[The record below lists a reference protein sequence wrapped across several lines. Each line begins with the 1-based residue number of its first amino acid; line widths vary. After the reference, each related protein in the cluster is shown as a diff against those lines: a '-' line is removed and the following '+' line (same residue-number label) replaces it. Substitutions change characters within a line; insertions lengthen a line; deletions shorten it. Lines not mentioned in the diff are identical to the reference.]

1 MEGSL
6 RPEDLSG
13 FVERAR
19 KGDEQA
25 FASLV
30 DACYGLLFRLVYQMV
45 PNRADTEDILQ
56 DTFFRFF
63 QAVHRVKPCQDPF
76 PFLRTIA
83 VRRTYSLLGRGGRGN
98 VSLEDLPEGLPELAI
113 QGHQYEIRTLYRWAD
128 TLPRA
133 QRLVFLLRDVLGIE
147 DAEIGRLMGIREV
160 TVRRH
165 ASLARQAL
173 ERGADKIR

>member
-1 MEGSL
+1 M
-6 RPEDLSG
+6 
-13 FVERAR
+13 ERAR

-30 DACYGLLFRLVYQMV
+30 DACYGPLFRLVYQMV

-63 QAVHRVKPCQDPF
+63 QALRRVKPGQDPF

-83 VRRTYSLLGRGGRGN
+83 VRRTYTFLRRGHRGH

-113 QGHQYEIRTLYRWAD
+113 QGHHYEVKTLYRWAD
-128 TLPRA
+128 TLPPA
-133 QRLVFLLRDVLGIE
+133 QRLVFLLRDVLGIG
-147 DAEIGRLMGIREV
+147 DAEIGRLMGIGEV

-173 ERGADKIR
+173 EREADKFR

>member
-1 MEGSL
+1 M
-6 RPEDLSG
+6 
-13 FVERAR
+13 ERAR

-63 QAVHRVKPCQDPF
+63 RALRRVEVGQDPL
-76 PFLRTIA
+76 PFLKTIA
-83 VRRTYSLLGRGGRGN
+83 VRRTYTLLRRGRKQN
-98 VSLEDLPEGLPELAI
+98 ISLEDLPEGLPELAI
-113 QGHQYEIRTLYRWAD
+113 QGHHYQVKTLYRWAD
-128 TLPRA
+128 TLPPA

-147 DAEIGRLMGIREV
+147 DAEIARLMGIGEV